1 MPHFYNILCTF
12 KQPND
17 QLLKPIFE
25 FGQQH
30 NWLIEPCNGNIPD
43 GWSGDGIITD
53 YLTFDELKPVRHL
66 QKIPI
71 VSRNLPP
78 GGNVRTVLSDTR
90 EVARLALDFLE
101 GQGFQNVATLS
112 IRAFPGYVCG
122 IPITPT
128 TALQELAA
136 KRNLNFY
143 SHNCF
148 SSGTKNYNYQKMLA
162 SLSKFVQKLPRPTA
176 LVLTSHIIIIPAYR
190 ALMEAGYR
198 VPEEFAILCNT
209 DSPLNTEYTPI
220 PLSNISGEHRTVGLK
235 LAETMQKMLENQE
248 VPIEPVMVGPSAIVR
263 RASTD
268 VIAVPHLKLATAIR
282 FLIQNY
288 SVPVGIGEAAQ
299 YAGLSPSMLNRL
311 FRRHLGKTGTEFL
324 QQLRINRIKDLLSS
338 TNMSLSKIAAATGYS
353 SAVSL
358 SLAFRRATGTLPGAY
373 RSSRLLSFH
382 REKKVTKEKRDYF
395 QPKE

>member
-12 KQPND
+12 KQHKD

-30 NWLIEPCNGNIPD
+30 NWLIEPCNGNITD

-78 GGNVRTVLSDTR
+78 GGNIRTVLSDTR

-176 LVLTSHIIIIPAYR
+176 LVLTSHNIIIPAYR

-198 VPEEFAILCNT
+198 IPEEFAILCNT

-220 PLSNISGEHRTVGLK
+220 PTPVLTIF
-235 LAETMQKMLENQE
+235 KM
-248 VPIEPVMVGPSAIVR
+248 A
-263 RASTD
+263 
-268 VIAVPHLKLATAIR
+268 
-282 FLIQNY
+282 
-288 SVPVGIGEAAQ
+288 
-299 YAGLSPSMLNRL
+299 
-311 FRRHLGKTGTEFL
+311 
-324 QQLRINRIKDLLSS
+324 
-338 TNMSLSKIAAATGYS
+338 
-353 SAVSL
+353 
-358 SLAFRRATGTLPGAY
+358 
-373 RSSRLLSFH
+373 
-382 REKKVTKEKRDYF
+382 
-395 QPKE
+395 